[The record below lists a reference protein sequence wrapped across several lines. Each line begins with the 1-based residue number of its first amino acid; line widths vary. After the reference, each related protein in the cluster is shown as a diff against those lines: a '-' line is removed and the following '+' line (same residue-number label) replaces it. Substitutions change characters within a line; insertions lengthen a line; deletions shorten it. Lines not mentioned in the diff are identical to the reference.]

1 MQFRGLNSL
10 LLAVV
15 IAISLLGTTAHAT
28 TLTWGVNGVGGS
40 GNWDTSTAN
49 WFNGSQNVA
58 WPSGGDAVLSGVSGG
73 AVNSFTFG
81 PVVSSITFNTA
92 GYTIQNGWLQGGLNG
107 LSVNTNVDATIS
119 STLTNSAFNANVLT
133 KAGPAA
139 LIINGTNFLDL
150 VQINQGEVR
159 VIGSSSFFFNDVN
172 LANVSGATAT
182 LAQSSNSAQMQSL
195 SGGGASGGVV
205 HPNNQL
211 RTVTLT
217 VSGGGNMGARWKTMA
232 AAFWPSTLPPAR
244 ALKHSPTPILIPDQ
258 RESTPERWR
267 SGNGSVANS
276 PSLTMTGSLVL
287 DNSAAVVANRISN
300 SAPVSMTSSS
310 IGFIGNSS
318 TPVEEVMGA
327 LSFTGVCNISVTQP
341 GNAADQLTFA
351 SLQRNDHAVLNV
363 TGPGVK
369 FVGLANS
376 STGILPPYITAGN
389 EWATVGGDGRLTPL
403 SSYTS
408 DINTGSTNDHVK
420 FTSVGTFTLASA
432 ATRGSLNFQN
442 ADTLVPQILDLSGQ
456 SLALTTGG
464 ILSSG
469 NAPSAIQNG
478 TLSTASGEFVI
489 IANNNLIVSDRDCER
504 IWRNGPD
511 EKRRWHFD
519 AVRR

>member
-195 SGGGASGGVV
+195 SGGGILGGVV

-217 VSGGGNMGARWKTMA
+217 VSGGGNYGGTLEDNGSGILAFDVA
-232 AAFWPSTLPPAR
+232 ASAGTQTLTNANPYSGSTRIDSGTL
-244 ALKHSPTPILIPDQ
+244 AL
-258 RESTPERWR
+258 

-341 GNAADQLTFA
+341 GSAADQLTFA

-376 STGILPPYITAGN
+376 STGILPPVHHC
-389 EWATVGGDGRLTPL
+389 W
-403 SSYTS
+403 
-408 DINTGSTNDHVK
+408 K
-420 FTSVGTFTLASA
+420 
-432 ATRGSLNFQN
+432 
-442 ADTLVPQILDLSGQ
+442 
-456 SLALTTGG
+456 
-464 ILSSG
+464 
-469 NAPSAIQNG
+469 
-478 TLSTASGEFVI
+478 
-489 IANNNLIVSDRDCER
+489 
-504 IWRNGPD
+504 
-511 EKRRWHFD
+511 
-519 AVRR
+519 